1 MRNGA
6 IIPFTEPAPTV
17 DSAPPAQ
24 TQSSTKSGY
33 SKAAE
38 AASESRLASAGVSGS
53 GAGYST
59 AATGGHGHAPTLSY
73 SASTSAPSNVGTED
87 SITPSASAS
96 QAHNTELLVE
106 MRRLRERVADLE
118 SRTNV
123 NEAPPGYQE
132 SE

>member
-6 IIPFTEPAPTV
+6 VIPFIETAPTV
-17 DSAPPAQ
+17 DSAPLP
-24 TQSSTKSGY
+24 SSKSGY

-38 AASESRLASAGVSGS
+38 AASESQFASAG
-53 GAGYST
+53 AGTSA
-59 AATGGHGHAPTLSY
+59 AATNGHGHAPTPSY
-73 SASTSAPSNVGTED
+73 SASTSGPSNVGTDD
-87 SITPSASAS
+87 SLTPSASAS

-123 NEAPPGYQE
+123 NEAPPGYEE